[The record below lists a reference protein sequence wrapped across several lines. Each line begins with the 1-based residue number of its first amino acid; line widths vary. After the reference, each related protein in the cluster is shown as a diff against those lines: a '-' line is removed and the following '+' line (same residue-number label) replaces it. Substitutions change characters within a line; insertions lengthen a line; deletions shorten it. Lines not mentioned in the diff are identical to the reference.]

1 MNGLLLCYTHGDFD
15 RKTIE
20 AHSTKNT
27 TAVSHYAHYNEDTT
41 SQRYQHPYCY
51 VMKFSET
58 KNLTDF
64 EFLSGINRAYLESV
78 YQEVTGDATAQD
90 LSQETQ
96 QWQAIFASLSDI
108 ATFDILPGTSSATSA
123 AASGSRIWFENT
135 AHKQA
140 NVQKL
145 IMAFRALGHLLA
157 DVDPIGV
164 MPRGNADEAQPRQ
177 YGLSDQDM
185 DTEFDVGDMADGR
198 RKTLRQILDY
208 LHQVYCGPIGYEI
221 RYLTD
226 ITQRAW
232 LMERAESV
240 PIRKPL
246 PDAERIELLDRLT
259 AAEGLEKYLHSR
271 YVGQKRFS
279 LEGGEALIPMLS
291 DLIQQF
297 GAQGVKEVVIGMAH
311 RGRLNVLVNILGKAP
326 KDLFSEFDG
335 EYTTEDANTKTG
347 DVKYHQGASSDIQTP
362 GGIVHVALAF
372 NPSHLEIISPVVEGS
387 VRARQERRKDSD
399 RKQVIP
405 VLIHGDAAFAGQG
418 VVMETLSMANTRGFS
433 TGGTVHIIINNQI
446 GFTTNTLDAR
456 STLYCTEVA
465 KLVQAPIFHINGD
478 DADAVNY
485 ATRLALEF
493 RMKFG
498 GDVVLDIVCYR
509 RHGHNEADEPAITQ
523 PIMYG
528 KIKKHKTPRQIYAE
542 KLISQGVISEQTAQ
556 QMVEQYRSHLDQGN
570 IVAGQLINPNKAL
583 ITLDWTPYMGD
594 DWREQVDTRIAHNHL
609 IRLAQT
615 LSQLPDDFVAH
626 KRVQVVLEDRVLMA
640 KGEKAMD
647 WGCAEL
653 LAYASLLDQNYQVRL
668 SGQDAGR
675 GTFSHRHATLHDQ
688 SQPRTHIPLQYIT
701 DSTSDF
707 LVINSLLSEEAVLGF
722 EFGYSTTEPRTLVI
736 WEAQFGDF
744 VNGAQVVID
753 QFISSGQAKW
763 MRVCSLV
770 LFLPHGMEGQG
781 PEHSSARLERFLQLC
796 AEHNMQVCV
805 PTTPAQ
811 IFHML
816 RRQMLRS
823 FRRPLIVMTPKSLLR
838 HKLAVSTPADL
849 VDGQFYSVIG
859 ETDALDDTEI
869 KKLVI
874 CCGKIYYDILEQRR
888 AREQKNVAV
897 IRLEQIHPFP
907 SEALR
912 AEIGK
917 YTQAK
922 QVVWCQEEPK
932 NQGCWYQISHY
943 LGKMIADGQTLS
955 YVGREGSPSPAVGY
969 YKLHVKQQKQIV
981 DDVLAVSEA

>member
-1 MNGLLLCYTHGDFD
+1 MRYHHRQENYSRHY
-15 RKTIE
+15 KTRIMKPDD
-20 AHSTKNT
+20 TKN
-27 TAVSHYAHYNEDTT
+27 A
-41 SQRYQHPYCY
+41 
-51 VMKFSET
+51 
-58 KNLTDF
+58 TDLG
-64 EFLSGINRAYLESV
+64 FLSATNRAYLESV
-78 YQEVTGDATAQD
+78 H
-90 LSQETQ
+90 QETSGREDDSIDDVAKR
-96 QWQAIFASLSDI
+96 WKSVFDSLSDI
-108 ATFDILPGTSSATSA
+108 VPLDILPGTTEPIVGE
-123 AASGSRIWFENT
+123 SGSLTWFESL

-157 DVDPIGV
+157 DVDPIGF
-164 MPRGNADEAQPRQ
+164 MQRGNANEARPQQ
-177 YGLSDQDM
+177 YGLNDEDM

-226 ITQRAW
+226 IDQRAW
-232 LMERAESV
+232 LIEQAESV
-240 PIRKPL
+240 PIRKLL
-246 PDAERIELLDRLT
+246 PDAERIELLDKLT
-259 AAEGLEKYLHSR
+259 AAEGLEKYLHTR

-279 LEGGEALIPMLS
+279 LEGGDALIPMLS

-297 GAQGVKEVVIGMAH
+297 GTQGVKEIVIGMAH

-335 EYTTEDANTKTG
+335 EYETENADTKTG

-362 GGIVHVALAF
+362 GGIVHVALSF

-387 VRARQERRKDSD
+387 VRARQERRNDSA

-418 VVMETLSMANTRGFS
+418 VVMETLNMARTRGFS

-478 DADAVNY
+478 DADAIIY
-485 ATRLALEF
+485 ATRLALEY

-523 PIMYG
+523 PIMYS
-528 KIKKHKTPRQIYAE
+528 KIRQHKTPRQIYAE
-542 KLISQGVISEQTAQ
+542 KLITMSVINEQQAQ
-556 QMVEQYRSHLDQGN
+556 QMAEQYRNLLDQGHV
-570 IVAGQLINPNKAL
+570 VAGQVIDPNKGSVA
-583 ITLDWTPYMGD
+583 LDWTPYLGD
-594 DWREQVDTRIAHNHL
+594 DWREPVDTRVAHDKL
-609 IRLAQT
+609 IRLAHT
-615 LSQLPDDFVAH
+615 LAELPDDFVAH
-626 KRVQVVLEDRVLMA
+626 QRVQNVLEDRVAMTR
-640 KGEKAMD
+640 GEKDMD

-653 LAYASLLDQNYQVRL
+653 LAYATLLDQHYQVRL

-688 SQPRTHIPLQYIT
+688 SQARIHIPLQYVT
-701 DSTSDF
+701 NSPSDF
-707 LVINSLLSEEAVLGF
+707 LIINSLLSEEAVLGF

-763 MRVCSLV
+763 MRICSLV

-781 PEHSSARLERFLQLC
+781 PEHSSARIERFLQLC

-838 HKLAVSTPADL
+838 HKLAVSTPSDL
-849 VDGQFYSVIG
+849 VEGQFYPVLG
-859 ETDALDDTEI
+859 EIDALNSGEI

-874 CCGKIYYDILEQRR
+874 CCGKVYYDILQARR
-888 AREQKNVAV
+888 EREQKNVAV

-907 SEALR
+907 TPELR
-912 AEIGK
+912 AEIAR
-917 YTQAK
+917 YAHVE

-932 NQGCWYQISHY
+932 NQGCWYQISSY
-943 LGKMIADGQTLS
+943 LGKILADNQRLH

-969 YKLHVKQQKQIV
+969 YKLHVKQQQQVVNDALTV
-981 DDVLAVSEA
+981 DE